1 MDIHQNILR
10 SIPSVNELLESPEIS
25 KLTDRYP
32 RQVVVDAIRE
42 VLEDI
47 RQSLTNKTNINEKE
61 GTKVAGN
68 FHALDFVVSSVE
80 RWEGQGGRG
89 KDTEF
94 SDEDVMSQTTNLS
107 PQKLYPLVQQV
118 LQQKLCGIEHAINA
132 TGIILHTGLG
142 RAPLAEDAANQL
154 QNISKSFCTLE
165 IEKYSG

>member
-25 KLTDRYP
+25 KLTGLYP

-68 FHALDFVVSSVE
+68 FHALDG
-80 RWEGQGGRG
+80 RGQGGRV

-94 SDEDVMSQTTNLS
+94 SDEEVMSQATNLS
-107 PQKLYPLVQQV
+107 PQKLFPL
-118 LQQKLCGIEHAINA
+118 
-132 TGIILHTGLG
+132 
-142 RAPLAEDAANQL
+142 
-154 QNISKSFCTLE
+154 
-165 IEKYSG
+165 